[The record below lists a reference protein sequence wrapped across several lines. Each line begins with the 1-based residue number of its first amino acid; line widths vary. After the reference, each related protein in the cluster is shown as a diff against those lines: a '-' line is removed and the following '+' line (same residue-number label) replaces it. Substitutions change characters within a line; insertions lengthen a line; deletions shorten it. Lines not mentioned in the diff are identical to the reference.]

1 MHSIMRSLK
10 LNSHRT
16 IFLGL
21 STLLL
26 SSWVTAS
33 AAKPNIIVILADD
46 LGYSDIASYGSEIS
60 TPNLDQLAQEG
71 LRFSR
76 YYTGW

>member
-1 MHSIMRSLK
+1 MHTLRF
-10 LNSHRT
+10 NSQAV
-16 IFLGL
+16 IFLVTL

-46 LGYSDIASYGSEIS
+46 LGYSDIAPYGSEIS
-60 TPNLDQLAQEG
+60 TPNLDQLAQ
-71 LRFSR
+71 
-76 YYTGW
+76 